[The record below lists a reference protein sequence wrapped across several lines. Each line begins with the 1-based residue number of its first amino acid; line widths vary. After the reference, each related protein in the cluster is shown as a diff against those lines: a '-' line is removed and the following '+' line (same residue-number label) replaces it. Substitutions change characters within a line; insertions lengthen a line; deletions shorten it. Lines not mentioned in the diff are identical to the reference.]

1 MERLEAAMV
10 VHVAYCRS
18 SKGKYF
24 YDVTFRDM
32 DGWYHHFLLRPE
44 KVKEIQKEWGV
55 QSALYFLGRLALLQD
70 NPDGQV
76 ATLMQT
82 KPYNLGHHND
92 NNIYSLVDSKV
103 CWELGSDGT

>member
-24 YDVTFRDM
+24 Y
-32 DGWYHHFLLRPE
+32 
-44 KVKEIQKEWGV
+44 
-55 QSALYFLGRLALLQD
+55 
-70 NPDGQV
+70 V